1 MHLLGASYPTNLL
14 LNVLMCLQS
23 AQQLPKC
30 PRKENLQACPDPNR
44 TRILGGDVFCGTDQ
58 PAYGHTPVFVRLLK
72 KQRLKQ
78 FVWGAWHFCTEVK
91 CSSATQHHYIPPPV
105 SGLSMALGDVDQY
118 VCASCVFY
126 YPDLFS
132 ALRQMPDRCA
142 RALPKKKRHASQPR
156 LFSSVYLIGG
166 ISTCLHSS
174 SVPFF
179 RQMLRPQRG
188 RACNWV
194 VV

>member
-1 MHLLGASYPTNLL
+1 MLLINNRFPVHLLGASYPTNLL
-14 LNVLMCLQS
+14 LNVPMCLQS

-44 TRILGGDVFCGTDQ
+44 TRILGGDVFCGTGQ
-58 PAYGHTPVFVRLLK
+58 PAYGHTPVFVTPLK

-78 FVWGAWHFCTEVK
+78 SVWGAWHFCTEVK

-105 SGLSMALGDVDQY
+105 SGLSMAL
-118 VCASCVFY
+118 SCVFY

-132 ALRQMPDRCA
+132 DLRQMPDRCA
-142 RALPKKKRHASQPR
+142 RALPKKAPRVAARR
-156 LFSSVYLIGG
+156 LFWSVYLIGR
-166 ISTCLHSS
+166 ISMCLHSS
-174 SVPFF
+174 LVPFF

>member
-14 LNVLMCLQS
+14 LNVLMCSQS

-72 KQRLKQ
+72 KQKLKQ
-78 FVWGAWHFCTEVK
+78 FVWGRVAFLHRGKVQLRHTTLLHPSTCLRTFHGAGGCG
-91 CSSATQHHYIPPPV
+91 S
-105 SGLSMALGDVDQY
+105 
-118 VCASCVFY
+118 VCVCVLRVLLPRSIQCPA
-126 YPDLFS
+126 PD
-132 ALRQMPDRCA
+132 ARQMRTGPSQ
-142 RALPKKKRHASQPR
+142 KKRHASQPR
-156 LFSSVYLIGG
+156 LFWSVYLIGG

-179 RQMLRPQRG
+179 RQMLRPQ
-188 RACNWV
+188 
-194 VV
+194 

>member
-1 MHLLGASYPTNLL
+1 MARHTLLTCYSTCSCVYSLPSSYR
-14 LNVLMCLQS
+14 NV
-23 AQQLPKC
+23 PG
-30 PRKENLQACPDPNR
+30 RKICKPVL
-44 TRILGGDVFCGTDQ
+44 TRIGPEFLVAMC
-58 PAYGHTPVFVRLLK
+58 FVGLANQLMATRQFVCFFRPLK

-105 SGLSMALGDVDQY
+105 SGLSMALGYVDQY

-142 RALPKKKRHASQPR
+142 RALPKKAPRVSARR
-156 LFSSVYLIGG
+156 LFRSVYLIGG